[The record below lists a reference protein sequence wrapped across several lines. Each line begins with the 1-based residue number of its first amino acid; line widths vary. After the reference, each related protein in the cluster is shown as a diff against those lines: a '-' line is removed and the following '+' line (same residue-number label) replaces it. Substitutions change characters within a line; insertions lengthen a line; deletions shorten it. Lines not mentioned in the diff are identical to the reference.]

1 LVRRIYPTAPYRVT
15 QLSDQEASVNR
26 SRRITAI
33 ILCCLVIILA
43 LFSSRARSAEK
54 LNVHVDNLPETLQI
68 KGAVSVEGPVSHT
81 HFVKKEAIVVPPSRR
96 AEPSEMAH
104 AGSIESNGFT
114 AVTLSFQGEVK
125 GGSAGAGTVGVLLI
139 PDEEPIVRAFRE
151 ARRLQ
156 FAIECVSTLK
166 SGDPSFFNADQV
178 HQRLTFPRYKVFLYN
193 TTNKTVEANLFM
205 TLTN

>member
-1 LVRRIYPTAPYRVT
+1 M
-15 QLSDQEASVNR
+15 NR
-26 SRRITAI
+26 SRRIAAVIVYCLFI
-33 ILCCLVIILA
+33 IQA
-43 LFSSRARSAEK
+43 LFTSRAFSAEK

-68 KGAVSVEGPVSHT
+68 KGAVSVDGPVSHA
-81 HFVKKEAIVVPPSRR
+81 HYMKKEAIVVPPSRR
-96 AEPSEMAH
+96 AEPSEMAR

-114 AVTLSFQGEVK
+114 AITLSLQGEVK

-156 FAIECVSTLK
+156 FAIECASNLK
-166 SGDPSFFNADQV
+166 NGDPSFFNADQV

-205 TLTN
+205 TFTN

>member
-1 LVRRIYPTAPYRVT
+1 VKAGARAYAHTHRLEREASLNTARRIAAVILYCLSITLTLFASRGHTA
-15 QLSDQEASVNR
+15 EN
-26 SRRITAI
+26 
-33 ILCCLVIILA
+33 
-43 LFSSRARSAEK
+43 

-68 KGAVSVEGPVSHT
+68 KGAVSVDGPVSHVQ
-81 HFVKKEAIVVPPSRR
+81 FVKKEAIVVPPSRR

-114 AVTLSFQGEVK
+114 TITLSLQGEVK
-125 GGSAGAGTVGVLLI
+125 GGSSGAGTVGVLLI

-156 FAIECVSTLK
+156 FAIECVANLK
-166 SGDPSFFNADQV
+166 SGDSIFFNADQV

-193 TTNKTVEANLFM
+193 TSSKTVESNLFM
-205 TLTN
+205 TFTN